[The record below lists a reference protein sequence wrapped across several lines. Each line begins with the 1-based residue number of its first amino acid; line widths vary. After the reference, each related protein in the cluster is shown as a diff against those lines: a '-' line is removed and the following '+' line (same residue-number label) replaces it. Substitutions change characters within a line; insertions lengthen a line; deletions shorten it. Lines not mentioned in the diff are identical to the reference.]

1 MRKFLLTNHDTL
13 DDGHFSFITVDGKE
27 EEKLLE
33 KIKEE
38 EYDKYS
44 PKYHVKEVTDL
55 NGLYLTDFNYEG
67 EIDLYKVKG
76 ETMSEVR
83 KNLGKEL
90 EQIIKNTDPDLEDL
104 EIDGTETL
112 GNDLYIFLESY
123 KEHTIDELIDC
134 ILYDHI
140 EESFVDSGD
149 GGFRFEFHKFEKQ
162 IDSLLVTII
171 GSNGMQAVLFFA
183 LNPFTTV
190 PGIQSP

>member
-13 DDGHFSFITVDGKE
+13 EDGHFSFITVDGKE

-76 ETMSEVR
+76 ETISEVR

-123 KEHTIDELIDC
+123 KEHTMDELIDC

-149 GGFRFEFHKFEKQ
+149 GGFRFEFHKFEKG
-162 IDSLLVTII
+162 SLDDENWISI
-171 GSNGMQAVLFFA
+171 SELF
-183 LNPFTTV
+183 NNE
-190 PGIQSP
+190 SEEE

>member
-13 DDGHFSFITVDGKE
+13 ENGNFSFITVDGKE

-76 ETMSEVR
+76 ETISEVR
-83 KNLGKEL
+83 KNLGEELKE
-90 EQIIKNTDPDLEDL
+90 IINDVVNNYPDFEDL
-104 EIDGTETL
+104 ELDGTRTL
-112 GNDLYIFLESY
+112 GGDLYIYLESY
-123 KEHTIDELIDC
+123 KEYTIDELVDC

-149 GGFRFEFHKFEKQ
+149 GGFRFEFHKFKKG
-162 IDSLLVTII
+162 SLDDENWISI
-171 GSNGMQAVLFFA
+171 SELF
-183 LNPFTTV
+183 NNE
-190 PGIQSP
+190 GEEE

>member
-13 DDGHFSFITVDGKE
+13 ENGHFSFITVDGKE

-76 ETMSEVR
+76 ETISEVR
-83 KNLGKEL
+83 KNLGEELKE
-90 EQIIKNTDPDLEDL
+90 IINDVINNYPDFEDL
-104 EIDGTETL
+104 ELDGTKTL
-112 GNDLYIFLESY
+112 GGDLYIYLESY
-123 KEHTIDELIDC
+123 KEYTIDELVDC

-140 EESFVDSGD
+140 EESDKKIM
-149 GGFRFEFHKFEKQ
+149 RPKEEK
-162 IDSLLVTII
+162 I
-171 GSNGMQAVLFFA
+171 
-183 LNPFTTV
+183 LNAAQMT
-190 PGIQSP
+190 

>member
-13 DDGHFSFITVDGKE
+13 EDGHFSFITVDGKE

-44 PKYHVKEVTDL
+44 PKYHIKEVTDL

-83 KNLGKEL
+83 N
-90 EQIIKNTDPDLEDL
+90 
-104 EIDGTETL
+104 
-112 GNDLYIFLESY
+112 
-123 KEHTIDELIDC
+123 
-134 ILYDHI
+134 
-140 EESFVDSGD
+140 
-149 GGFRFEFHKFEKQ
+149 
-162 IDSLLVTII
+162 
-171 GSNGMQAVLFFA
+171 
-183 LNPFTTV
+183 
-190 PGIQSP
+190 